1 MATAVKECSERIK
14 LEAGYQKDLLQK
26 EYEGEKN
33 VLTARIQSLEKTVRE
48 QTEQIQKLSTQQ
60 DSAYQKIQ
68 DVAVKAIEGASKV
81 GSYSGLQQ
89 VLREQNKKQTNE
101 D

>member
-1 MATAVKECSERIK
+1 M
-14 LEAGYQKDLLQK
+14 
-26 EYEGEKN
+26 
-33 VLTARIQSLEKTVRE
+33 
-48 QTEQIQKLSTQQ
+48 QQ

-81 GSYSGLQQ
+81 GSFSGLQH
-89 VLREQNKKQTNE
+89 VLREQNKKQSSE